1 MALNAMI
8 PARAPRIARVPAI
21 RFVGLSLAMALA
33 AVVASGSAGAAETR
47 QYDAIGRL
55 IDVAY
60 GSAESIH
67 YTYDSNG
74 NVLSI
79 VSTAGTLAVGGSV
92 LPPMSAL
99 GTATPNPGSGPRSI
113 AFAVPE
119 RGQVTLRV
127 LDVAGRDVATLF
139 DRVLDPGRYSAQ
151 FSTARWGPGVYFCR
165 LAAGGQVRTS
175 RIIVQR

>member
-1 MALNAMI
+1 MSAVRL
-8 PARAPRIARVPAI
+8 
-21 RFVGLSLAMALA
+21 VGLLLAMALA
-33 AVVASGSAGAAETR
+33 AAVAASAVGAAETR

-60 GSAESIH
+60 GSAGSIH

-74 NVLSI
+74 NLLSI
-79 VSTAGTLAVGGSV
+79 VSTAGTLAVGASV

-113 AFAVPE
+113 GFAIAE
-119 RGQVTLRV
+119 RGHATLRV

-139 DRVLDPGRYSAQ
+139 DRVLDPGHYNAQ
-151 FSTARWGPGVYFCR
+151 FSTTRWGPGVYFCR
-165 LAAGGQVRTS
+165 LDTGGQVKTS